1 MAKPVRAA
9 TTAVV
14 TRVEQLTPHMV
25 RVVAGGD
32 GLAGLAAGECT
43 DHYVKLLFPQ
53 PGVHYPEPF
62 DMAAIRETLPRA
74 AWPVVRTYT
83 LRKWLPE
90 QGEMWIDFVV
100 HGDTG
105 VAGPW
110 ARRARPGDLVALRGP
125 GGAFAPDPDADWHLM
140 VGDES
145 ALPASAAS
153 LARVPA
159 GVPVLVV
166 ALVDGPEGELP
177 LETPGAL
184 SLTWVHRGT
193 DPDALLRAVEKTEFP
208 DGRVCAFVHGEAV
221 ETRALRRHLLGERG
235 VPRPA
240 LSVSGYWR
248 RTFTEDRWRTSKR
261 EWNAAVEQDV

>member
-1 MAKPVRAA
+1 MYG
-9 TTAVV
+9 
-14 TRVEQLTPHMV
+14 RVEEVHRLTPQLV
-25 RVVAGGD
+25 RVVLGGE
-32 GLAGLAAGECT
+32 GLAGFSAGEYT
-43 DHYVKLLFPQ
+43 DHYVKLQFPP
-53 PGVHYPEPF
+53 PGAPYSAPF
-62 DMAAIRETLPRA
+62 DPDAVRELPREQQ
-74 AWPVVRTYT
+74 PVLRTYSVRDWDAERGRLT
-83 LRKWLPE
+83 L
-90 QGEMWIDFVV
+90 DFVV

-110 ARRARPGDLVALRGP
+110 ARDARPGDLVALRGP

-145 ALPASAAS
+145 ALPAIAAS

-177 LETPGAL
+177 LGTPGAL
-184 SLTWVHRGT
+184 SLTWVHRGAG
-193 DPDALLRAVEKTEFP
+193 PDALLRAVEELEFP
-208 DGRVCAFVHGEAV
+208 TGRVCAFVHGEAV

-248 RTFTEDRWRTSKR
+248 RTFSEDRWQTSKR